1 MTNRL
6 PQQIIGLVLL
16 FLGLAAAAAAWVG
29 PLGGDPRIRPIIAA
43 FFALAVLGG
52 GMLILPSPRQER
64 LGRFEDLWDMSALQ
78 MITARWWVVI
88 AVALA
93 VGGANYALVSGDWPG
108 LRRNGEAPLF
118 GAAPVTEQPRR
129 AESGPAAGVEMNTV
143 KPGR

>member
-6 PQQIIGLVLL
+6 PQQMIGLALL
-16 FLGLAAAAAAWVG
+16 FLGLAAAAAAWIG
-29 PLGGDPRIRPIIAA
+29 PLGGDPRIRQVIAA
-43 FFALAVLGG
+43 CSALAVLGG
-52 GMLILPSPRQER
+52 GLLILPSPRQER

-88 AVALA
+88 AVALL
-93 VGGANYALVSGDWPG
+93 VGGANYVFVSGDWPG
-108 LRRNGEAPLF
+108 LRRNGEAPFF

-129 AESGPAAGVEMNTV
+129 AESGPTAGEEIDAV